1 MGAVERCV
9 GDERCSGDE
18 RCAVECCLSGD
29 VLDLLAR
36 SAPQR
41 LSRGRHGRAA
51 TLVLDRL
58 ARSETSSAACRDD
71 GVGVLRQMDFT
82 MRRRIYS
89 AVDED
94 LAAVWPSGPQCR
106 SRRIGAA
113 CGSSRRIGAACGSSM
128 ALGDTLSS
136 SEALGAQSEAKDF
149 QAT

>member
-1 MGAVERCV
+1 MLGAVERCA
-9 GDERCSGDE
+9 GDEHCAIE
-18 RCAVECCLSGD
+18 RCLYGD
-29 VLDLLAR
+29 VL
-36 SAPQR
+36 
-41 LSRGRHGRAA
+41 G
-51 TLVLDRL
+51 RL

-71 GVGVLRQMDFT
+71 GVGVLRQMAFT

-113 CGSSRRIGAACGSSM
+113 CGSSM

>member
-1 MGAVERCV
+1 MLGAVERCA
-9 GDERCSGDE
+9 GDE
-18 RCAVECCLSGD
+18 RCAIERCLYGD
-29 VLDLLAR
+29 VL
-36 SAPQR
+36 
-41 LSRGRHGRAA
+41 G
-51 TLVLDRL
+51 RL